1 MDRILQ
7 FIEEHFICKFK
18 EHTNQTVMAYI
29 CRRRL
34 IKACDDIVSGL
45 RLIDVAMK
53 YSVQKME
60 SEMGDFYFAYV
71 VNYVTIIYIRL
82 VGGVYIEIGRAH
94 V

>member
-34 IKACDDIVSGL
+34 IKACDGIVSGL

-53 YSVQKME
+53 YSV
-60 SEMGDFYFAYV
+60 
-71 VNYVTIIYIRL
+71 
-82 VGGVYIEIGRAH
+82 
-94 V
+94 

>member
-34 IKACDDIVSGL
+34 IKACDDIVSSP
-45 RLIDVAMK
+45 K
-53 YSVQKME
+53 YSSMSFLLIVTFPVP
-60 SEMGDFYFAYV
+60 GTRYTRATLDFLLPV
-71 VNYVTIIYIRL
+71 P
-82 VGGVYIEIGRAH
+82 
-94 V
+94 

>member
-1 MDRILQ
+1 MDSILQ
-7 FIEEHFICKFK
+7 FIVEHFICKFK

-53 YSVQKME
+53 YSV
-60 SEMGDFYFAYV
+60 
-71 VNYVTIIYIRL
+71 
-82 VGGVYIEIGRAH
+82 
-94 V
+94 